1 MRWFVGSA
9 VAIVLIWGLY
19 IASPYWAVLKFAR
32 AVESRNVQTIAERVN
47 FRALRLSLAKQ
58 LVTEGLASR
67 AVATALTG
75 SDAQVAAG
83 TIAAAADPLL
93 EQLLT
98 VEGVVG
104 LLPDLG
110 AGRAGTAAGGGGGRS
125 ASALLSDAVDLVRT
139 SRWRGFRNIYFAL
152 PPNPGADPQARL
164 QFRLGRLKWRL
175 VGVELNP
182 ETRQRLLAEMI
193 RLYRPPAR

>member
-9 VAIVLIWGLY
+9 VGIVLLWGLY
-19 IASPYWAVLKFAR
+19 IASPYWAVLDFAR
-32 AVESRNVQTIAERVN
+32 AVDSRNVQTIGERVN

-58 LVTEGLASR
+58 LVTEGMASR

-83 TIAAAADPLL
+83 TIAAAVDPLL

-104 LLPDLG
+104 LLPKPG
-110 AGRAGTAAGGGGGRS
+110 AEGSGGVSGGGDRS
-125 ASALLSDAVDLVRT
+125 VMALLRDTADLVRT

-152 PPNPGADPQARL
+152 PPNPGTEPQARL

-175 VGVELNP
+175 VGVELTP
-182 ETRQRLLAEMI
+182 ETRQRLLAETI